1 MENEDKVDKL
11 ARMSADEF
19 QAIRRD
25 MATKDELRETKVEI
39 LQAIN
44 DLGLHVNAWMSD
56 TEHRFKDIEQR
67 LNVVESKSGLR

>member
-1 MENEDKVDKL
+1 MENEVEKL

-19 QAIRRD
+19 SAIRKD
-25 MATKDELRETKVEI
+25 MVTKDEFSSKTAEI

-56 TEHRFKDIEQR
+56 TEHRFTDVEQR
-67 LNVVESKSGLR
+67 LRVVEEKVHLR